1 MFDKQR
7 HAALLYHS
15 LISIL
20 NYWSLDN
27 LTDNAV
33 FHI

>member
-20 NYWSLDN
+20 DYWSLDN

-33 FHI
+33 SQI

>member
-20 NYWSLDN
+20 DYGPLDN
-27 LTDNAV
+27 LTDNSV

>member
-15 LISIL
+15 LISTLEYWQL
-20 NYWSLDN
+20 NNW
-27 LTDNAV
+27 TDNAV
-33 FHI
+33 FQI